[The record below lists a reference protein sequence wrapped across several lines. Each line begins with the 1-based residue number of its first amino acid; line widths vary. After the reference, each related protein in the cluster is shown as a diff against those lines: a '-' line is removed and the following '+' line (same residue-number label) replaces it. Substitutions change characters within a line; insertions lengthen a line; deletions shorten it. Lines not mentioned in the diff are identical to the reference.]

1 MNTETKYLNKWLLVI
16 SEDTIVAIATAN
28 GIGSISIVRLS
39 GENALD
45 IALKISKKEFLKTRY
60 ATLSKLYD
68 VKDELIDEALIIYFK
83 NPYSFTGEDI
93 VEFQCHGGIAI
104 SNLVVESCINF
115 GARLANPGEYSKRA
129 FLNGKIDL
137 TQAQAISKLIEARSE
152 DAVKLLARQLKGELK
167 EFVEDIRKD
176 LLFMLAYTEVN
187 IDYAEEDLPSDI
199 YKQIEEKLLS
209 ITTKLTTTLNSSKRR
224 EGMIEG
230 FKVAIIGKP
239 NVGKSSLLN
248 KLLNFNR
255 AIVSDIAGTTR
266 DTIEEN
272 VKIGTHIIKIV
283 DTAGI
288 RDASDEI
295 EKIGIEK
302 SIQAV
307 QEADIIVAL
316 FDSSR
321 DFEAEDEK
329 IISILD
335 DTSKEKI
342 VLLTKSDLEK
352 KLTTTKIKDEIISLN
367 TKEDIAP
374 FIDKIELL
382 LNQNTH
388 SDDMTLVS
396 KNQVTEVENALTHIN
411 QAAQPLQS
419 GELEFFAHH
428 INEALVNISNITR
441 PYEHTQMLDVMF
453 GEFCLGK

>member
-1 MNTETKYLNKWLLVI
+1 MNDE
-16 SEDTIVAIATAN
+16 TIVAIATAN
-28 GIGSISIVRLS
+28 GVGSISIVRLS
-39 GENALD
+39 GKDALE
-45 IALKISKKEFLKTRY
+45 IALNISNKEELTARM

-68 VKDELIDEALIIYFK
+68 QRNELIDEAILIYFK
-83 NPYSFTGEDI
+83 NPNSFTGEDI
-93 VEFQCHGGIAI
+93 VEFQCHGGVAVSNMVLEACIA
-104 SNLVVESCINF
+104 E
-115 GARLANPGEYSKRA
+115 GARMANPGEFSKRA

-137 TQAQAISKLIEARSE
+137 SQAQAISKLIEARSE

-199 YKQIEEKLLS
+199 YEQIEEKIQKIKS
-209 ITTKLTTTLNSSKRR
+209 KLQNTLDASSRR

-230 FKVAIIGKP
+230 FKVSIIGKP

-248 KLLNFNR
+248 KLLNYNR

-266 DTIEEN
+266 DTIEES

-302 SIQAV
+302 SKQAV
-307 QEADIIVAL
+307 EESDIVVAL

-321 DFEAEDEK
+321 EFDAEDR
-329 IISILD
+329 
-335 DTSKEKI
+335 KI
-342 VLLTKSDLEK
+342 VDILANTDKESIVALTKSDLDK
-352 KLTTTKIKDEIISLN
+352 KLDINNLTLSTEHLTLN
-367 TKEDIAP
+367 TKEDINP
-374 FIDKIELL
+374 LVKKLEDI

-396 KNQVTEVENALTHIN
+396 KQQVSEVRNTLKSID
-411 QAAQPLQS
+411 QAVFPLQT

-428 INEALVNISNITR
+428 INEALESISNITR
-441 PYEHTQMLDVMF
+441 PYEHSQMLDIMF

>member
-1 MNTETKYLNKWLLVI
+1 MYT
-16 SEDTIVAIATAN
+16 EDTIVAIATAN

-39 GENALD
+39 GTTALN
-45 IALKISKKEFLKTRY
+45 IANKITQNKELKQRL
-60 ATLSKLYD
+60 ATLVQLYD
-68 VKDELIDEALIIYFK
+68 SKNELIDEGLVIYFK

-104 SNLVVESCINF
+104 TNLVLSACISA
-115 GARLANPGEYSKRA
+115 GARTANPGEFSKRA

-137 TQAQAISKLIEARSE
+137 SQAQAISKLIEARSE
-152 DAVKLLARQLKGELK
+152 DAVKLLAKQLKGELK
-167 EFVEDIRKD
+167 EFVEEIRRD

-199 YKQIEEKLLS
+199 FEQIKIKLEL
-209 ITTKLTTTLNSSKRR
+209 ITVKLENTLNASKRR
-224 EGMIEG
+224 EGLIDG

-266 DTIEEN
+266 DTIEES
-272 VKIGTHIIKIV
+272 VKIGSHIIKIV

-288 RDASDEI
+288 REASDEI

-302 SIQAV
+302 TIEAIE
-307 QEADIIVAL
+307 EADIIIGL
-316 FDSSR
+316 FDGSR
-321 DFEAEDEK
+321 VFDDEDKK
-329 IISILD
+329 IIALLGSTD
-335 DTSKEKI
+335 KEKLI
-342 VLLTKSDLEK
+342 VVTKSDLEL
-352 KLTTTKIKDEIISLN
+352 KLD
-367 TKEDIAP
+367 TKEIEQEP
-374 FIDKIELL
+374 IHLNVKENINTLINKIENI
-382 LNQNTH
+382 LNQ
-388 SDDMTLVS
+388 SSAGDDITLIS
-396 KNQVTEVENALTHIN
+396 KQQINEVESTLKHIN
-411 QAAQPLQS
+411 ESNSPLKS

-428 INEALVNISNITR
+428 INEALTHMSNITR